1 MDARRNV
8 LGLFMPTALFLIF
21 VMLALPQVQ
30 LYISPAMLVLMAVMA
45 IDGFLLARKVNRA
58 VDEKF
63 PENAESHW
71 KLGLYA
77 AGRASQI
84 RRCGRR
90 DQWSSAAPRSRS
102 AARVRTLVLGGIR
115 SGKSRWAEE
124 LISAEPVV
132 RYIATGRPDSSDQA
146 WSRRIAAH
154 RKRRPDHWAT
164 VESAHVAGELRSVP
178 DTPTLVD
185 DIGGWLVAAL
195 DRRGWQD
202 ESTSADVDELLCAV
216 ADFTAPLVL
225 ISPEVG
231 MALVPASE
239 SGRRFA
245 DGWGRRISGW
255 RSTAIGL
262 SWWWPDCRFWL
273 KQPMN
278 TEAPT
283 CRS

>member
-1 MDARRNV
+1 M
-8 LGLFMPTALFLIF
+8 
-21 VMLALPQVQ
+21 
-30 LYISPAMLVLMAVMA
+30 
-45 IDGFLLARKVNRA
+45 
-58 VDEKF
+58 
-63 PENAESHW
+63 
-71 KLGLYA
+71 
-77 AGRASQI
+77 
-84 RRCGRR
+84 
-90 DQWSSAAPRSRS
+90 
-102 AARVRTLVLGGIR
+102 RTLVLGGIR
-115 SGKSRWAEE
+115 SGKSRWAED

-245 DGWGRRISGW
+245 DELGTTNQRLAQHCDRVVLVV
-255 RSTAIGL
+255 AGL
-262 SWWWPDCRFWL
+262 PVWL